1 MKSKIHFVYFLESLK
16 DGGYY
21 IGVTNC
27 VKRRLFEHNSG
38 LSKSTANKRPWI
50 LRKIEEY
57 PNINLAYQR
66 ERFLKK
72 KKSKKIIKKIIN
84 SPDVHQR

>member
-1 MKSKIHFVYFLESLK
+1 MKSKIYFVYYLESSK
-16 DGGYY
+16 DGSYY

-27 VKRRLFEHNSG
+27 VRRRLFEHNSG
-38 LSKSTANKRPWI
+38 LSKSTASKKPWI
-50 LRKIEEY
+50 LRKTEEY

-66 ERFLKK
+66 EIFLKK
-72 KKSKKIIKKIIN
+72 KKSKKIIEKIIN